1 MGLLSTLRDL
11 LEGRTGNAGDVPGDS
26 DPVQLATA
34 ALFVQVMRSDFDEG
48 PRERRVV
55 EGALERILGLDR
67 EGVAELLA
75 LAEEAARESVSL
87 FEFTHPI
94 HQNLSAAQ
102 KLEVIE
108 GLWRVVFADGR
119 MDAHED
125 HMMSKIRGLLHIPQE
140 DYVAAKQR
148 ARDASAAGA

>member
-1 MGLLSTLRDL
+1 MGLLSALRNL
-11 LEGRTGNAGDVPGDS
+11 LDPSSNPGELPGDV

-34 ALFVQVMRSDFDEG
+34 ALFVEVMRSDFDEA
-48 PRERRVV
+48 PAERQVV
-55 EGALERILGLDR
+55 ESALARLLALDAA
-67 EGVAELLA
+67 GVSELLA
-75 LAEEAARESVSL
+75 VAEDAARESVSL

-94 HQNLSAAQ
+94 HQNLSPEQ
-102 KLEVIE
+102 KVEIIE

-148 ARDASAAGA
+148 ARDGST